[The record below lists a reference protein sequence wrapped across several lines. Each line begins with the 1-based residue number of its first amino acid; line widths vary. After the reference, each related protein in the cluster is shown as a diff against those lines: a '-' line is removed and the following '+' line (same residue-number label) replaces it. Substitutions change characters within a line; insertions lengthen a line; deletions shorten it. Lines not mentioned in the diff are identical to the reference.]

1 MASFTDTSSR
11 TEVDATADLAR
22 LAVDRVDAVSPDA
35 ADVFTFTVRND
46 ETQQFHS
53 LEKYLP
59 NPRRQR
65 GTTAV
70 LDADSL
76 NLILSKV
83 QQLDALGFADRA
95 NNRVTAILN
104 YEGWG
109 DHRIALHL
117 KHSREWQHWAQ
128 LDGEFLPQARFADHL
143 QDGLSEIY
151 NPPAADLVEIV
162 RKFQA
167 KRSLSFKSARDIAN
181 GEVQFEYVEETSDA
195 GGGTAGTIEIP
206 QVLTLRLPI
215 YERGA
220 RYELLA
226 HFMYRLG
233 PQGVAFGYKLDRAQE
248 VVDAAFDAEVE
259 KITDSLPI
267 AYGPAPEPVQPFS
280 NEYSR

>member
-1 MASFTDTSSR
+1 MPFNDHNSR
-11 TEVDATADLAR
+11 TEIDATADLAR
-22 LAVDRVDAVSPDA
+22 LAAERVDAVSPDT
-35 ADVFTFTVRND
+35 ADVFTYTVRND
-46 ETQQFHS
+46 ESQQFHS

-76 NLILSKV
+76 NLLLAKV
-83 QQLDALGFADRA
+83 QHLDALGFADRA

-117 KHSREWQHWAQ
+117 KHSREWEHWAR
-128 LDGEFLPQARFADHL
+128 LDGDFLPQAIFAEHL

-181 GEVQFEYVEETSDA
+181 GEVQFEYVEETSEA
-195 GGGTAGTIEIP
+195 GGGTAGTVEIP

-215 YERGA
+215 YERGE

-226 HFMYRLG
+226 NFMYRLG

-248 VVDAAFDAEVE
+248 VVDAAFDAEVA
-259 KITDSLPI
+259 KVTDSLPI
-267 AYGPAPEPVQPFS
+267 AYGPAPEPVQPFTTES
-280 NEYSR
+280 SR